1 MLVFDERVKPEYPG
15 KNLSWQSRGP
25 TNSIHMT
32 PSEEI
37 KPGPHWWKASA
48 LTTRRTLPP
57 KMVFQGLALFLYM
70 PQGITVVSP
79 TCQFANDQFT
89 NFEVDLSTS
98 NVWTV
103 LFIAFTCII
112 QHKYPAWHLIPNE
125 EINSSNSSIWSVRA
139 IDSFVYM
146 FSCNMIGRA
155 KTKTRKFGWKELG
168 RPIRKLHCG
177 HIATRQHHHKK
188 QTEKWQ

>member
-98 NVWTV
+98 NV
-103 LFIAFTCII
+103 
-112 QHKYPAWHLIPNE
+112 
-125 EINSSNSSIWSVRA
+125 
-139 IDSFVYM
+139 
-146 FSCNMIGRA
+146 
-155 KTKTRKFGWKELG
+155 
-168 RPIRKLHCG
+168 
-177 HIATRQHHHKK
+177 
-188 QTEKWQ
+188 